1 MMGEGQ
7 AAGRSAAGRNGMAER
22 TQLQA
27 GIAPVTITPDRP
39 LLLEGY
45 GSRQGPATGTL
56 DEVEAQALVLDDG
69 STRAAIVAA
78 DLCGF
83 EAGSAERI
91 RVAAQASGVPGEN
104 IMITYSHSHSA
115 PLVTPFAAEVV
126 DSEYLA
132 WMERTIAEAIITAS
146 RRLAPVTLGVG
157 TGEVNFTVN
166 RRVRT
171 AAGTVMRANPE
182 GLVDRRVRVLRL
194 DPADA
199 PAAPGTLGDT
209 PLPSADP
216 VAILFS
222 YATHPGVLR
231 DESYLYS
238 GEYPGAARR
247 AAATMYSANGG
258 GAGPPALFLPACFGN
273 LRPHLLAP
281 DGGFRSGTQHELTV
295 LGRMLGSEVVQV
307 AERIVGAPVSSIAM
321 GRQMVCLPYSHV
333 PDEGELRAAL
343 SGPKGFW
350 AETLLDQL
358 ALGERLPED
367 EMAEVQVLRV
377 GRHWLVALP
386 GETTL
391 EIGLSIER
399 GLVERGLADPARGDM
414 TLAVGYANGYV
425 GYLCA
430 ASVISEGGYEP
441 ATSFYEYLR
450 PGPFGPEVEPALVNG
465 ALEVAEELGPAE
477 AV

>member
-1 MMGEGQ
+1 
-7 AAGRSAAGRNGMAER
+7 MADA

-83 EAGSAERI
+83 ESESAERI

-126 DSEYLA
+126 DGEYLA
-132 WMERTIAEAIITAS
+132 WMEQTIAEAIIAAS

-171 AAGTVMRANPE
+171 AAGTVMRANPV
-182 GLVDRRVRVLRL
+182 GLADRRVRVLRL
-194 DPADA
+194 DRADA
-199 PAAPGTLGDT
+199 PAAAGTLGDT

-238 GEYPGAARR
+238 GEYPACGAAHGRGHVRRQRRGRRPTGAVPAGVLRQSATTPARARRRLPLRYTARVDRVGSDARERGRAGRR
-247 AAATMYSANGG
+247 AHRRSAGEQYRHGAADGVSA
-258 GAGPPALFLPACFGN
+258 
-273 LRPHLLAP
+273 
-281 DGGFRSGTQHELTV
+281 V
-295 LGRMLGSEVVQV
+295 
-307 AERIVGAPVSSIAM
+307 
-321 GRQMVCLPYSHV
+321 
-333 PDEGELRAAL
+333 
-343 SGPKGFW
+343 
-350 AETLLDQL
+350 
-358 ALGERLPED
+358 
-367 EMAEVQVLRV
+367 
-377 GRHWLVALP
+377 
-386 GETTL
+386 
-391 EIGLSIER
+391 
-399 GLVERGLADPARGDM
+399 
-414 TLAVGYANGYV
+414 
-425 GYLCA
+425 
-430 ASVISEGGYEP
+430 
-441 ATSFYEYLR
+441 
-450 PGPFGPEVEPALVNG
+450 
-465 ALEVAEELGPAE
+465 
-477 AV
+477 